1 MESDRSRRNKRNILD
16 ASGRSNRRRLT
27 SPKKI
32 ERLPGRRYDGAIAE
46 RSLPTCKIALT
57 ITTGTR
63 NCAPTAKRQDR
74 RSIDHASR
82 TPDSRA
88 GIPSETTCRFR
99 EINIRPKR
107 DRPDRFR
114 ACDCRLQL
122 RPRRHQAF
130 RYRSWTRSLRRNL
143 PAQYAGSINRHPALT
158 RRGTRSRKETP
169 AASLGASSG
178 RRWLSH
184 RNSRPTS
191 PKAFSRKIK
200 NDIESR
206 DGRIG
211 LRRFLVPYA
220 KRTVA

>member
-1 MESDRSRRNKRNILD
+1 MESDRSRRNKKNILD

-27 SPKKI
+27 SPQKI

-82 TPDSRA
+82 TPDSRD

-114 ACDCRLQL
+114 ACDFRHQL
-122 RPRRHQAF
+122 RPRRHLAF
-130 RYRSWTRSLRRNL
+130 RYRSWIRSLRRNM
-143 PAQYAGSINRHPALT
+143 PAQSADSINRHPALT
-158 RRGTRSRKETP
+158 RRCTRSRKETP
-169 AASLGASSG
+169 AASLGASCG
-178 RRWLSH
+178 RRRLPH

-191 PKAFSRKIK
+191 PEAFSRQIK
-200 NDIESR
+200 SNIQTR

-211 LRRFLVPYA
+211 YRRFWAPSQIFIS
-220 KRTVA
+220 R